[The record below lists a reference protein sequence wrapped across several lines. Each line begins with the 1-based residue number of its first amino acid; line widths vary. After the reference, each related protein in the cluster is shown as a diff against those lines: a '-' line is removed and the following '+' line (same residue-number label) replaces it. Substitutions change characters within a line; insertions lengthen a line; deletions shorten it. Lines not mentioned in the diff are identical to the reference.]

1 MRSKTL
7 RLNPFLQRPCC
18 FWLNYIPTGG
28 DDCDAVI
35 LPCRYIYMRKHLLEP
50 LSESLCQL
58 FWLLQ
63 IGRIRFPQQCHKVAW
78 GSKYSQYIV
87 TFMTFSY
94 IFLYFANSHAIS
106 CNDTRIHLNKGIRH
120 IKILHYHIHFLQNCS
135 IFSPFYDWHCSKFLR
150 CTEFWSGIE
159 EKGISDLQ
167 FSTWIVVTI
176 KLLTLTNFPSLWHS
190 FFLNMS

>member
-1 MRSKTL
+1 
-7 RLNPFLQRPCC
+7 
-18 FWLNYIPTGG
+18 
-28 DDCDAVI
+28 
-35 LPCRYIYMRKHLLEP
+35 MRKHFLQP
-50 LSESLCQL
+50 HGESLCQL

-63 IGRIRFPQQCHKVAW
+63 IGRIRLPQQCHKAVW

-87 TFMTFSY
+87 IYCHLVSWLHHLAHLLCHFL
-94 IFLYFANSHAIS
+94 IFCVLS
-106 CNDTRIHLNKGIRH
+106 CNFIATFCTHTVPRIHLNKGIRH
-120 IKILHYHIHFLQNCS
+120 IKILHHHSHFLQNFS

-167 FSTWIVVTI
+167 FSAWIVVTI